1 MKQVTNKIKESY
13 GKLLLFFFIFLL
25 AIKGTGSGQCL
36 PDTPK
41 ADLQAVSIDPSSL
54 EISPVGTIQLVI
66 EMKNNG
72 PCVIPMGE
80 ASFTV
85 TFPDTYIQPGVPLNV
100 TNVCGPNR
108 WQLFNQTQAGGFY
121 SLIFRNSGEVI
132 PVGGVACPIS
142 FDIRGKGIVTTKPIS
157 ISLSSSLTALAK
169 TGDLNVL
176 NQSISL
182 KLNVGANTSPIPALI
197 ITDFNVKANECN
209 AVLTWKTSSNNIADS
224 FEVEYGINETAFTR
238 VGVLQNKNSNS
249 NSGSTYEYVKD
260 QGNSKGYY
268 RLKIFEKGGKFS
280 YSKTVSINTK
290 CIIKKGF

>member
-1 MKQVTNKIKESY
+1 MKKKINKIIAS
-13 GKLLLFFFIFLL
+13 GCKLILLSFLFLL
-25 AIKGTGSGQCL
+25 ATVGTGRGQCI
-36 PDTPK
+36 PGTPK
-41 ADLQAVSIDPSSL
+41 ADLQAVSMDPSVL

-72 PCVIPMGE
+72 PCIIPKGE

-121 SLIFRNSGEVI
+121 SLIFRNSGEVL

-142 FDIRGKGIVTTKPIS
+142 FDIRGKGIVTTKAIS
-157 ISLSSSLTALAK
+157 ISLSSSLIALAK

-176 NQSISL
+176 NQSISTKL
-182 KLNVGANTSPIPALI
+182 KVGVNTSPIPALI
-197 ITDFNVKANECN
+197 VTDLNVKANECN

-238 VGVLQNKNSNS
+238 VGVLQNKNNNS
-249 NSGSTYEYVKD
+249 DLTYEFVKD

-268 RLKIFEKGGKFS
+268 RLKIIAKGGKFS
-280 YSKTVSINTK
+280 YSKVVSVDTK